1 MVCLLALY
9 PQKLHLIINK
19 HISIE
24 EFIESQEP
32 VISALLNQL
41 RNSILNAHPKMRE
54 RFLFNTAMFG
64 IKNELC
70 YFVVLNKN
78 KGIEVGF
85 HRGFQMSNERGL
97 LESKKRKFIHGIT
110 FKDLEDLKNKE
121 ASFKEILQQAI
132 ILDEINEKSIFSEI
146 LQGGRKKKS

>member
-1 MVCLLALY
+1 M
-9 PQKLHLIINK
+9 NK
-19 HISIE
+19 YNSIE
-24 EFIESQEP
+24 NFIESQEH

-41 RNSILNAHPKMRE
+41 RNLILNAHPKMRE

-121 ASFKEILQQAI
+121 ASFKEILQEAI
-132 ILDEINEKSIFSEI
+132 ILDDINEKSIFSEI
-146 LQGGRKKKS
+146 LQGVRKKKS

>member
-1 MVCLLALY
+1 M
-9 PQKLHLIINK
+9 NK
-19 HISIE
+19 YNSIE
-24 EFIESQEP
+24 NFIESQEH

-41 RNSILNAHPKMRE
+41 RNLILNAHPKMRE
-54 RFLFNTAMFG
+54 RFMFNTAMFG

-85 HRGFQMSNERGL
+85 HRGFQISNERGL

-121 ASFKEILQQAI
+121 ASFKEILQEAI
-132 ILDEINEKSIFSEI
+132 ILDEINEKSISSEI

>member
-1 MVCLLALY
+1 M
-9 PQKLHLIINK
+9 NK
-19 HISIE
+19 YISIE
-24 EFIESQEP
+24 DFIDSQEP
-32 VISALLNQL
+32 LNAALMNQL

-64 IKNELC
+64 VKNELC

-85 HRGFQMSNERGL
+85 HRGFQMSNEQGL

-121 ASFKEILQQAI
+121 AIFKEILQEAI
-132 ILDEINEKSIFSEI
+132 ILDEIHEKSIFSEI
-146 LQGGRKKKS
+146 LQVTRKKKL